1 MKLDKNQKTVLKA
14 GAVIAGF
21 ALIKYI
27 MKVDKPVK
35 EVVEKINDTADKT
48 IKKATE
54 TIIDITPKPLKPTK
68 KKSTKKKVTKKKA
81 TKKKVTKKKSTK
93 KKVTKKKADDYE
105 KSFEQRKQ
113 LREGLIKGGS
123 SKEDALHLSNKH
135 HEYVFRVYAEA
146 TLKEKLDVIRTLG

>member
-81 TKKKVTKKKSTK
+81 
-93 KKVTKKKADDYE
+93 DDYE